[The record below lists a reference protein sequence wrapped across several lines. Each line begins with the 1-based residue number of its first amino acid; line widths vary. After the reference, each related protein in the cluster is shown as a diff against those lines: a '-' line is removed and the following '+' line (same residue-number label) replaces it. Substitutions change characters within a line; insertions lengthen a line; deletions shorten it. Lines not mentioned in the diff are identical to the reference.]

1 MSDTKVRAPEGGE
14 PWWLQPWILFIV
26 MGVLLTACVAGIY
39 AAVRFDGELPY
50 GPLSE
55 WIPGT
60 ITAFALI
67 YTLSIQRTL
76 NAGQRNAAERQRQL
90 DERLRTQEESRAEA
104 ETRSLADKVYVW
116 IEWASHTFD
125 SNVVEVRWSN
135 VSDAPA
141 YNAVAI
147 LHLSDGTT
155 DEMAL
160 GTIPPQH
167 RLVSAKVTKYTFPV
181 SGSAPPG
188 LLHPVGAACRFR
200 DANGRSWQRDTAGA
214 LSPVAV

>member
-104 ETRSLADKVYVW
+104 ETRSLADKVYV
-116 IEWASHTFD
+116 
-125 SNVVEVRWSN
+125 
-135 VSDAPA
+135 
-141 YNAVAI
+141 
-147 LHLSDGTT
+147 LS
-155 DEMAL
+155 L
-160 GTIPPQH
+160 IH
-167 RLVSAKVTKYTFPV
+167 I
-181 SGSAPPG
+181 
-188 LLHPVGAACRFR
+188 
-200 DANGRSWQRDTAGA
+200 
-214 LSPVAV
+214 